1 MRNLLGIEIIKI
13 GLILGLSVQV
23 FIAGIMLGE
32 MHASEL

>member
-1 MRNLLGIEIIKI
+1 MRNLLGIEIVKV
-13 GLILGLSVQV
+13 GLILSLSTQV